1 VENSLLYIMYNFTL
15 ALNFYLSNFPEDFLG
30 KELSGP
36 LCGKNV
42 RFFYIYPLTKL
53 FFLCIICTGTY
64 TGIVFKNRINVM
76 ASELPPKIESIK
88 F

>member
-1 VENSLLYIMYNFTL
+1 ML

-42 RFFYIYPLTKL
+42 RFFYFFFKNTLDKTL
-53 FFLCIICTGTY
+53 FLCIICTGIY
-64 TGIVFKNRINVM
+64 TGIVFKNRINVI